1 MNKWKKEAWL
11 FPIFLCIIAVPR
23 QKEASHIKIM
33 KKIEVK
39 HLKLRRGSIFI
50 TFARTCFLLHFR
62 WVLCVCH
69 ICMYWTPRLSLGHPG
84 SFRSAHI
91 LKCMCTQTGPRFNV
105 PSERRSTTTW
115 VVHPYP
121 ISTMPAR
128 AIVEPG
134 TFWLGVEYSIKY
146 WAEVD
151 ADLILKI
158 KWKCRCTLNV
168 KK

>member
-1 MNKWKKEAWL
+1 MNRWKKEAWL
-11 FPIFLCIIAVPR
+11 FPIFLYIIAVLR

-91 LKCMCTQTGPRFNV
+91 LKCMRTQTGPRFNV
-105 PSERRSTTTW
+105 PSERRGITTFSNTQSHGCT
-115 VVHPYP
+115 VPGP
-121 ISTMPAR
+121 GI
-128 AIVEPG
+128 EPG
-134 TFWLGVEYSIKY
+134 PLPWES
-146 WAEVD
+146 
-151 ADLILKI
+151 LILTT
-158 KWKCRCTLNV
+158 RPPRLLNT
-168 KK
+168 K